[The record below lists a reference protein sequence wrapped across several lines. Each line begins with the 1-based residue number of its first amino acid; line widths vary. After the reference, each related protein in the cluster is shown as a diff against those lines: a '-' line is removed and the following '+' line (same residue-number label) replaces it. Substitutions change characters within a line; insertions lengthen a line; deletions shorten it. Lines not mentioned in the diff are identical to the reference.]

1 MKKVGLI
8 SLGCAKNLVDSEN
21 ILGLLDH
28 HGYQITAN
36 PEDADFIVVNTCGFI
51 ESSKKESIDTILE
64 MAEYHKKLIVTGCL
78 VERYLDDLK
87 KSIPE
92 IDLLIPI
99 RSYSEFNKYLNQ
111 LDNDVDPMGGL
122 SDDYRIVSTG
132 PFSAYLKI
140 GEGCDNRCSYCAIPL
155 IRGGFVSRPY
165 NEIIKEAN
173 DLASGGITE
182 VVVLE
187 QDTTKYGIDLKN
199 GENIVSLLKGLLAIN
214 KLHYIR
220 LLYLYPDEIS
230 DELIELIKDNQ
241 DRLTPYFDIP
251 IQHSEDHILKD
262 MFRRGNKEFLTAL
275 FSKIRNK
282 IPNAILRTTVMV
294 GFPNETEEDVDNLIN
309 FIKKVGFD
317 HLGAFTYSQEEGT
330 PACSFDNQIDE
341 EIKKKRLDKVMRAAQ
356 SVSYKLN
363 KKHIGEIM
371 SGIVIGKERD
381 NYLLRSYFNAPDD
394 VDGKIY
400 FKSNIEHKIG
410 DETKVKITESFV
422 YDLIGEEIDEQCNV

>member
-28 HGYQITAN
+28 HGYAITAD
-36 PEDADFIVVNTCGFI
+36 PKDADFIVVNTCGFI

-64 MAEYHKKLIVTGCL
+64 MAQYNKKLIVTGCL
-78 VERYLDDLK
+78 VERYLKDLR

-92 IDLLIPI
+92 INLLIPI
-99 RSYSEFNKYLNQ
+99 RGYKEFNAYLNK
-111 LDNDVDPMGGL
+111 LDNTINPFGGL

-140 GEGCDNRCSYCAIPL
+140 GEGCDNRCTYCAIPL

-165 NEIIKEAN
+165 KEIIKEAN
-173 DLASGGITE
+173 DLANNGITE
-182 VVVLE
+182 VIVLE
-187 QDTTKYGIDLKN
+187 QDTTKYGIDLK
-199 GENIVSLLKGLLAIN
+199 EKVNIVDLLKGLLEI
-214 KLHYIR
+214 KGLHYIR
-220 LLYLYPDEIS
+220 LLYLYPDEIT
-230 DELIELIKDNQ
+230 DELIDLIKDNQ
-241 DRLTPYFDIP
+241 QRLTPYFDVP

-262 MFRRGNKEFLTAL
+262 MHRRGNKEFLRAL
-275 FSKIRNK
+275 FKKIKDK
-282 IPNAILRTTVMV
+282 IPNAILRTTVLV
-294 GFPNETEEDVDNLIN
+294 GFPGETEEDVDNLIL
-309 FIKKVGFD
+309 FIKEIGFD

-330 PACSFDNQIDE
+330 PACEFENQIDE
-341 EIKKKRLDKVMRAAQ
+341 EVKKKRLDKVMRAAQ
-356 SVSYKLN
+356 SVSYKAN
-363 KKHIGEIM
+363 KKHVGQIM
-371 SGIVIGKERD
+371 SGIVIGKEHD

-400 FKSNIEHKIG
+400 FKGNKEHKIG

-422 YDLIGEEIDEQCNV
+422 YDLMGEETDE